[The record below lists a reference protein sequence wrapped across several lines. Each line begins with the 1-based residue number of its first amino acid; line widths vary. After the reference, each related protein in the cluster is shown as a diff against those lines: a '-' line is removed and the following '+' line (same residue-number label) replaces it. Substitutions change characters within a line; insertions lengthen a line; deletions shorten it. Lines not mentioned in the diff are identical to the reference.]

1 MVFLSFRDILAIAW
15 VVSRCILKWGLCK
28 IFCLFLESDSV
39 KFFIENWHLI
49 LVALTSGGLLVWP
62 LIKESANGLTPQNAV
77 QLINR
82 ERAVLI
88 DVSNA
93 DEFAAAHAKGAKNIP
108 LGELEAKLG
117 ATVKKKDLPI
127 IFICAMGKRSAT
139 ATATAQ
145 KLGYA
150 NAQNL
155 SGGLKA
161 WRDANLPIEK
171 AAN

>member
-1 MVFLSFRDILAIAW
+1 
-15 VVSRCILKWGLCK
+15 
-28 IFCLFLESDSV
+28 V
-39 KFFIENWHLI
+39 KFFIDNWHLV

-62 LIKESANGLTPQNAV
+62 LIKENAKGLTPQNAV

-88 DVSNA
+88 DVSEA
-93 DEFAAAHAKGAKNIP
+93 EEFAAAHAKGAKNIP
-108 LGELEAKLG
+108 LKELEVKLG

-127 IFICAMGKRSAT
+127 IFVCPMGKRSAA
-139 ATATAQ
+139 ATTTAQ
-145 KLGYA
+145 KLGYIH
-150 NAQNL
+150 AQNL

-171 AAN
+171 AAA

>member
-1 MVFLSFRDILAIAW
+1 
-15 VVSRCILKWGLCK
+15 LCK
-28 IFCLFLESDSV
+28 IFCYFLESDSV
-39 KFFIENWHLI
+39 KFFIDNWHLI

-62 LIKESANGLTPQNAV
+62 LIKENAKGLTAQNAV

-93 DEFAAAHAKGAKNIP
+93 DEFALAHAKGAKNIP
-108 LGELEAKLG
+108 LSELEAKL
-117 ATVKKKDLPI
+117 AVAVKKKELPI
-127 IFICAMGKRSAT
+127 IFICPMGKRSAT

-145 KLGYA
+145 KMGYA

-171 AAN
+171 ATS